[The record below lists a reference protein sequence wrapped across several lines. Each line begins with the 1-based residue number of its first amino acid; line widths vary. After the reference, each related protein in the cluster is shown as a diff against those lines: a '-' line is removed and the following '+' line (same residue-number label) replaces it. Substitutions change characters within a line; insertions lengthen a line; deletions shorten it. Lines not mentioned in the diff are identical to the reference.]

1 MEFNLSVIKNELTM
15 DSREIAKFFNK
26 EHKNVKRD
34 IINMLS
40 KLNMPTFERIKDYE
54 QTYID
59 SRGRTQ
65 IFYLLPEMESIVLAS
80 GYDIQMREQIV
91 KEWLYLK
98 KRYLQVR
105 AKSKV
110 VRNNFTNTLKA
121 HGYRN
126 PYEYIQT
133 TKQMKAALGITA
145 KKSDMTDKE
154 LSFVTASEYLADC
167 GIDDEYG
174 YHEVNPVCV
183 DASFYIANYI
193 AEKKQKKL
201 KLKKTLKK
209 EQENGRYK
217 TYH

>member
-1 MEFNLSVIKNELTM
+1 MEFNLAVIKNELTM

-34 IINMLS
+34 IVNMLS
-40 KLNMPTFERIKDYE
+40 KLNTPTFERIKDYE
-54 QTYID
+54 QIYID

-91 KEWLYLK
+91 KEWLHLK

-105 AKSKV
+105 TKSKV
-110 VRNNFTNTLKA
+110 VRNNFTNTLKE
-121 HGYRN
+121 HGYKN

-133 TKQMKAALGITA
+133 TKQMKDALGITA

-154 LSFVTASEYLADC
+154 LSLVTASEYLADC
-167 GIDDEYG
+167 AIDDEHG

-183 DASFYIANYI
+183 DASFNVANYI
-193 AEKKQKKL
+193 AKKKQKRLEAK
-201 KLKKTLKK
+201 
-209 EQENGRYK
+209 NA
-217 TYH
+217 

>member
-110 VRNNFTNTLKA
+110 VRNNFTNTLKE
-121 HGYRN
+121 HGYKN

-133 TKQMKAALGITA
+133 TKQMKDALGITA

-154 LSFVTASEYLADC
+154 LSLVTASEYLADC
-167 GIDDEYG
+167 AIDDEHG

-183 DASFYIANYI
+183 DASFNVANYI
-193 AEKKQKKL
+193 AEKKQKRLEAK
-201 KLKKTLKK
+201 
-209 EQENGRYK
+209 NA
-217 TYH
+217 

>member
-154 LSFVTASEYLADC
+154 LSFITASEYLADC

-201 KLKKTLKK
+201 KLKK
-209 EQENGRYK
+209 NA
-217 TYH
+217 

>member
-1 MEFNLSVIKNELTM
+1 M

-154 LSFVTASEYLADC
+154 LSFITASEYLADC

-201 KLKKTLKK
+201 KLKK
-209 EQENGRYK
+209 NA
-217 TYH
+217 